1 MLVDFG
7 SFHSRFDNVINDSFN
22 YTVTSLLDT
31 DETVRNLSIEFSVAL
46 LRLVVR
52 LFMFLLIFG
61 NSSFSTNVFP
71 NFFFIAEGVALL
83 KGDYCTLNLQNDEML
98 LLMCHVI
105 ESRLYYINLT
115 FVHVCDNGQE

>member
-1 MLVDFG
+1 
-7 SFHSRFDNVINDSFN
+7 
-22 YTVTSLLDT
+22 VT
-31 DETVRNLSIEFSVAL
+31 
-46 LRLVVR
+46 
-52 LFMFLLIFG
+52 
-61 NSSFSTNVFP
+61 
-71 NFFFIAEGVALL
+71 LL